1 MAVAQYC
8 RLARRCGVLPK
19 LGSATLL
26 LILLVSVVDYPART
40 PIIMAMAT
48 HRGYLAWGRR
58 ALMGDAMGKAPLPST
73 EPQPM
78 SFFPVPVARV
88 TFPHMRKICLV
99 LLGAAALAGCAHPGA
114 LWSRPA
120 SSTVVQDSAA
130 LPAPERRDLTAADR
144 QSLIGPLD
152 TIQIDVFNV
161 PDLSREVQVDAGGQ
175 IAMPLIGTIDA
186 RGRTAQELAQTIE
199 SALRG
204 RYVRN
209 PDVTVNI
216 KSSVSQVVTI
226 DGQVTEPGLYPVT
239 NQMTLLRAIASAKG
253 LSEFA
258 KQDDVVILR
267 TVDGRKMAGLYNI
280 DAIRRGAYTD
290 PAIYA
295 NDVVVVGDSPARRR
309 FRDIVSL
316 APLLAAP
323 TGRDPELRFDKRMN
337 VLTSNLQPQTAIGEV
352 TFVAYQSME
361 STALPLIQQYLRI
374 ALRWKYVIIGVT
386 IACVVLGLVVTLL
399 MTPKYTAT
407 ATVEIAREASQV
419 TNIQE
424 A

>member
-1 MAVAQYC
+1 MRTI
-8 RLARRCGVLPK
+8 RLALFGL
-19 LGSATLL
+19 
-26 LILLVSVVDYPART
+26 
-40 PIIMAMAT
+40 
-48 HRGYLAWGRR
+48 
-58 ALMGDAMGKAPLPST
+58 
-73 EPQPM
+73 
-78 SFFPVPVARV
+78 
-88 TFPHMRKICLV
+88 
-99 LLGAAALAGCAHPGA
+99 AALAGCAHQQPMV
-114 LWSRPA
+114 
-120 SSTVVQDSAA
+120 STDQLTVIPNSAG

-144 QSLIGPLD
+144 PSLIGPLD

-186 RGRTAQELAQTIE
+186 RGRTAQELAQAVE
-199 SALRG
+199 GALRG

-216 KSSVSQVVTI
+216 RSSVSQVVTI

-280 DAIRRGAYTD
+280 DAIRRGAYAD

-309 FRDIVSL
+309 FRDLVSL

-323 TGRDPELRFDKRMN
+323 
-337 VLTSNLQPQTAIGEV
+337 
-352 TFVAYQSME
+352 
-361 STALPLIQQYLRI
+361 LI
-374 ALRWKYVIIGVT
+374 A
-386 IACVVLGLVVTLL
+386 VV
-399 MTPKYTAT
+399 
-407 ATVEIAREASQV
+407 Q
-419 TNIQE
+419 
-424 A
+424 